1 MSTATRAESTATRA
15 ESTATRAESTILDRT
30 WIVDSDTHV
39 TEPADVWS
47 ERVPRRFR
55 DSVPKFERNEKGQDV
70 WSLEGEHFYTVG
82 VTAMAG
88 WRDVFPNSPATL
100 DECHPASYDAAARV
114 KYMDDN
120 GIWAQVIYPNVA
132 GFGSQRFLQIKDDEL
147 KLICVR
153 AYNDWL
159 RDWVSVDPKRYV
171 TVISTPFWD
180 IDATIAEVER
190 GIDSGHKGVLFTGE
204 PSRFGLPHLGDPHWD
219 PLWSLA
225 QEAQLPIH
233 FHIGSGDT
241 ASTFTPDR
249 LAAHGSAAT
258 YAYSSVSLFL
268 GNGKQIADLLTSGVL
283 PRFPDLKFV
292 SVESGIGF
300 IPFVLEAVDYSYL
313 EGRKDRTSQ
322 WDLMPSEYFARQVY
336 SCFWFEQYAPTHMFD
351 TIPVDNVLFETDFPH
366 PTCLYG
372 NIRERVAE
380 SLGAQSEAVQRKIL
394 CDNAAKLYRLD
405 VPAR

>member
-1 MSTATRAESTATRA
+1 MSTAAEVERTPA
-15 ESTATRAESTILDRT
+15 EVERTILDRT

-39 TEPADVWS
+39 TEPPDVWS
-47 ERVPRRFR
+47 ERVPRRYR
-55 DSVPKFERNEKGQDV
+55 DSVPKFERNAQGQDV

-88 WRDVFPNSPATL
+88 YRDVFPNSPATL

-114 KYMDDN
+114 EYMDAN

-159 RDWVSVDPKRYV
+159 RDWVSVDPRRYV

-180 IDATIAEVER
+180 LDATLAEVER
-190 GIDSGHKGVLFTGE
+190 GIAAGHKGVLFTGE

-225 QEAQLPIH
+225 QEARLPIH

-241 ASTFTPDR
+241 TSTFTPDR

-268 GNGKQIADLLTSGVL
+268 GNGKQIADLLTCGVL

-372 NIRERVAE
+372 NIRERVSE
-380 SLGAQSEAVQRKIL
+380 SLGAQTEAIQRKIL

-405 VPAR
+405 VPARSVGE